1 MEEVSKV
8 KPTVHDVGAVC
19 DFTGEKRAQIY
30 PIDFSKPPLSF
41 AVGPSR
47 AALESF
53 NDAARAYVKEQG
65 WVHFDEVQTM
75 VPSFFDSG
83 RSFNVRRSNKSE
95 IDFGWKLASNWRVNW
110 QMNSFR
116 KMNGEPW
123 WRVPLEKEAMIRW
136 TFIHEI
142 AELNTD
148 MFPVDIWDMI
158 LDALKITDADPN
170 DLFLNKYSASAW
182 HLIKPSDQVLAGY
195 KL

>member
-1 MEEVSKV
+1 MEEISKV
-8 KPTVHDVGAVC
+8 KPTLHEVGATC

-30 PIDFSKPPLSF
+30 PVDFSKPPLSF

-53 NDAARAYVKEQG
+53 QEAARAYVKEQG
-65 WVHFDEVQTM
+65 WVHFDEVQSM

-95 IDFGWKLASNWRVNW
+95 IDSGWKLASNWRINW

-123 WRVPLEKEAMIRW
+123 WRVPLEKESMIRW

-148 MFPVDIWDMI
+148 MFPTDVWDMI
-158 LDALKITDADPN
+158 LDALKISDAEPN

-182 HLIKPSDQVLAGY
+182 HLVKPSDQVLAGY

>member
-95 IDFGWKLASNWRVNW
+95 IDSGWKLASNWRVNW

-123 WRVPLEKEAMIRW
+123 WRVPLEKESMIRW

-148 MFPVDIWDMI
+148 MFPTDVWDMI